1 MWVGS
6 EKRKLFVSEEKK
18 QNERGNKKKVE
29 CNTVQCKTGLWV
41 RTGRK
46 QRQEMRTRMSPGIRQ
61 KKERRKETTYD
72 NSCFGKKKK
81 KKEEN
86 GQWGTN

>member
-1 MWVGS
+1 MKKGNSWFL
-6 EKRKLFVSEEKK
+6 KKKK

-41 RTGRK
+41 SENQK
-46 QRQEMRTRMSPGIRQ
+46 EM
-61 KKERRKETTYD
+61 ERRNENQNELRYQVEKREKETTYD
-72 NSCFGKKKK
+72 NNCFGKKKK